1 MVHLD
6 EFGSRSEKSIAVE
19 VQEVEVGVH
28 FADKRRE
35 EVESGVVEGV
45 VGRWVVHPE
54 NLWVVFARSLRR
66 RPARLG
72 TRFAEVAEVLGDVR
86 WEIQLAA
93 EQDHQTL
100 RPILVHLVGHQSYSV
115 VAGMQGWG
123 SIADQ
128 VETVA
133 EVVHQESP
141 SAWDTEIRVGPT
153 GT

>member
-6 EFGSRSEKSIAVE
+6 ESGSRSEKSIAVE

-45 VGRWVVHPE
+45 VGR
-54 NLWVVFARSLRR
+54 WVVFARSLRR